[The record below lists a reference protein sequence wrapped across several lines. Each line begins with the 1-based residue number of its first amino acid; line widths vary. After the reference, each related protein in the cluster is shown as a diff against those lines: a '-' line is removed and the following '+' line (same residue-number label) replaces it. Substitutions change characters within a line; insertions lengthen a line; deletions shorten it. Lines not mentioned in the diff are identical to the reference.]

1 MPIIKIRRQCTDSS
15 GKPMTIVTTNLFLET
30 INVVHDYIYYPIKNY
45 VNKKTD
51 NYEDILNMLNLIEDV
66 NIYNDLMF
74 CLENKDDKNETLNIE
89 TIIRKNNTNVNAN
102 INCICQYLI
111 DYLNAD
117 DTSHTDT
124 LDTNKIYYIDL

>member
-51 NYEDILNMLNLIEDV
+51 NYDIAKLAKNIIQTQTDEIRIMSELIA
-66 NIYNDLMF
+66 
-74 CLENKDDKNETLNIE
+74 K
-89 TIIRKNNTNVNAN
+89 
-102 INCICQYLI
+102 
-111 DYLNAD
+111 
-117 DTSHTDT
+117 
-124 LDTNKIYYIDL
+124 